1 MLYQRSIVLGGTLLV
16 QFACGTP
23 LQHTF
28 ATSEKGRGVDIPW
41 EEVVSIPQPD
51 TWALNPAGDA
61 AVIRVSTIDPST
73 SL

>member
-1 MLYQRSIVLGGTLLV
+1 MLYPRSLVLVGTLLV
-16 QFACGTP
+16 QLACGSP

-28 ATSEKGRGVDIPW
+28 ATSEEDRGVGIPW

-61 AVIRVSTIDPST
+61 AVILVSTIDPST
-73 SL
+73 RL